1 LKVASKTKDFNQED
15 FDEESL
21 ENLIEEYDDEYE
33 IRNAIRNA
41 GENIERSEYYDY
53 LYKELKSSLEEY
65 GSVEKMDDT
74 GVTLNVNV
82 KPYLEDHDED
92 IIDEILDECNDDYSC
107 VFRYLVREEMII
119 DRPRF
124 ETSDYW
130 SPDYKDR
137 EELNSMI
144 NDYLSDAERVYSK

>member
-1 LKVASKTKDFNQED
+1 
-15 FDEESL
+15 
-21 ENLIEEYDDEYE
+21 
-33 IRNAIRNA
+33 
-41 GENIERSEYYDY
+41 
-53 LYKELKSSLEEY
+53 
-65 GSVEKMDDT
+65 MDDT

-119 DRPRF
+119 DRPKF

-130 SPDYKDR
+130 TPDVDNNDFN
-137 EELNSMI
+137 ELVS
-144 NDYLSDAERVYSK
+144 DYLSDAERAYSK